1 MTSTN
6 GSKTPVER
14 VLEQVDVLDADECER
29 VKAKLVALEHERLVR
44 EVEHQRELDKLANRR
59 RSTMTARE
67 KSDYMTKHGI
77 DAYNSLPWN

>member
-1 MTSTN
+1 MSTN
-6 GSKTPVER
+6 GSKTPVEQAFA
-14 VLEQVDVLDADECER
+14 LLDALDAEACER
-29 VKAKLVALEHERLVR
+29 VRLRLAELEHARLVR
-44 EVEHQRELDKLANRR
+44 EVEHQKELDNLANRR